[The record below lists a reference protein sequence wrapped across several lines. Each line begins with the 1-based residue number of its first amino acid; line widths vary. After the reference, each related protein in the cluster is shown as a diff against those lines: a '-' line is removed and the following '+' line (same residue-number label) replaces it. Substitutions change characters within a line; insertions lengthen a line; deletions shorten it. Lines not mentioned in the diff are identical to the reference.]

1 MNIITLFPDSL
12 KRSFSFDRVFGLRS
26 LLIGIV
32 SATPIILG
40 AFPAIA
46 GSSVGVVTRIYAHSG
61 DVILFSAGSHQGK
74 PACSTAADEWA
85 FSLTTQSGKAMYALL
100 LTAYAEGKQV
110 AVVGTGTCSAWGD
123 RESPVYIYIP

>member
-1 MNIITLFPDSL
+1 
-12 KRSFSFDRVFGLRS
+12 
-26 LLIGIV
+26 
-32 SATPIILG
+32 LG

-85 FSLTTQSGKAMYALL
+85 FSLSTQSGKAMYALL
-100 LTAYAEGKQV
+100 LTAYAQGKQV